1 MWHVTEC
8 PPKFTPKTQSS
19 VQVQD
24 VTGRAAGVSS
34 TVQLETDVQQQFYSN
49 TVLRTC
55 WNHSNL
61 WLCAK
66 YSVSMC
72 FHWLQ
77 DHPCTPF
84 EPVWACIN
92 LHMSAMSTLPFPAG
106 NVGLWSSSPPNSYFQ
121 LLSATDLLIPTPRAQ
136 FAPFAQLSSCDHFV
150 IFCWSCRSSGLTR
163 SEGIETK
170 QKKCRRHRG
179 KYRFTSFSLAESSRP
194 WRHPCLRS
202 IWVGSQWIHLS
213 MYNWTEGR
221 RHNCVSPLLWTQATF
236 QLYASSNLPHII

>member
-1 MWHVTEC
+1 MFC
-8 PPKFTPKTQSS
+8 PSSGCDWKGCWCLLNGSTWDWCPTTILFKYRTPNMLKPFQSL
-19 VQVQD
+19 
-24 VTGRAAGVSS
+24 A
-34 TVQLETDVQQQFYSN
+34 
-49 TVLRTC
+49 
-55 WNHSNL
+55 
-61 WLCAK
+61 LCK
-66 YSVSMC
+66 LYSVSMC

-84 EPVWACIN
+84 ELVYACIN

-150 IFCWSCRSSGLTR
+150 IFCWSCRSSRLTR

-213 MYNWTEGR
+213 MYNWTEGDTI
-221 RHNCVSPLLWTQATF
+221 VSLRFCEPKPPFSCMHHRICRT
-236 QLYASSNLPHII
+236 LYK